1 MNKKIDTMPVRQLFE
16 AVLTLETVE
25 ECYLFFEDLLTVKEI
40 ESLSQR
46 LQVAELLRKKETY
59 VNIARIANSSTATV
73 SRVNRVLSYGNDGFE
88 MVFSRMEKNASKN
101 KRKK

>member
-40 ESLSQR
+40 ESLHGDGQPCEPRSF
-46 LQVAELLRKKETY
+46 LRKR
-59 VNIARIANSSTATV
+59 RI
-73 SRVNRVLSYGNDGFE
+73 
-88 MVFSRMEKNASKN
+88 
-101 KRKK
+101 